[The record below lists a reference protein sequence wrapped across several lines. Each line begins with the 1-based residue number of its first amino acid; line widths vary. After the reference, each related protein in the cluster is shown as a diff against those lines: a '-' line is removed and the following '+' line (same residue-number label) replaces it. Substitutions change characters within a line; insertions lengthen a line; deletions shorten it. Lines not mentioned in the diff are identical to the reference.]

1 MKIVKMNT
9 LKNKIK
15 MKTIIKSISVII
27 LLSLTTIV
35 NAKGK
40 QEKDTVGFQLG
51 FISPIGTNGL
61 DSWNTVNKFSLN
73 MYAGYAGG
81 LDGFE
86 ASGFVS
92 ALNGDMNGAQFSG
105 FVNADMGNSKGA
117 QFAGFVNFNKGTME
131 GAQFAGFVN
140 ATADNTEAFQAAGF
154 VNAVA
159 GEYQG
164 AQFAGFVNVAT
175 EESKGGQFSGFVNA
189 VSDSIDGF
197 QGTGFVNY
205 AMGSSMGQASGFVNA
220 NIGDLKGLQATGF
233 VNVNS
238 GRLQGAQLAGFVNYT
253 TILSGTQI
261 GFLNVVDSVERG
273 TPVGF
278 LSFVRNGYHKF
289 QLSTSETLYGM
300 ASFKTGTRGFYN
312 IISLGGGARNNKLL
326 YGWGYG
332 VGTVMDITKDLDLA
346 IELEA
351 YHIIEDEWEDHRF
364 NLWNKLNIAVSYE
377 LTDRI
382 EVFGAP
388 TFNVVVSDM
397 KGIVGERIDS
407 SVAPYSVFTKELDND
422 IKVEMYPG
430 FNIGIRF

>member
-1 MKIVKMNT
+1 MNI
-9 LKNKIK
+9 LKNNIK
-15 MKTIIKSISVII
+15 MKTIIKSISLII
-27 LLSLTTIV
+27 LLSLTTLV

-40 QEKDTVGFQLG
+40 QEMDTVAFQLG

-61 DSWNTVNKFSLN
+61 DSWKTVNKVSLN

-92 ALNGDMNGAQFSG
+92 ALQGDMNGAQFSG

-140 ATADNTEAFQAAGF
+140 ANANNTEAFQAAGF

-159 GEYQG
+159 GEYEG

-175 EESKGGQFSGFVNA
+175 KESKGAQFSGFVNA

-220 NIGDLKGLQATGF
+220 NVGDLKGLQATGF
-233 VNVNS
+233 VNVNT
-238 GRLQGAQLAGFVNYT
+238 GRVQGAQLSGFVNAT
-253 TILSGTQI
+253 RILNGTQI
-261 GFLNVVDSVERG
+261 GFINIADSVERG
-273 TPVGF
+273 TPIGF

-289 QLSTSETLYGM
+289 QLSSSETLYGV
-300 ASFKTGTRGFYN
+300 ASFKTGTRSFYN
-312 IISLGGGARNNKLL
+312 IISLGGGVRNDKLL

-332 VGTVMDITKDLDLA
+332 VGTSMDLTKTLDLA

-351 YHIIEDEWEDHRF
+351 YHIIEDEWKDHRF
-364 NLWNKLNIAVSYE
+364 NMLNKLNIAVSYE
-377 LTDRI
+377 LTDRL

-397 KGIVGERIDS
+397 KGSIGERIDS
-407 SVAPYSVFTKELDND
+407 SVAPFSVYTKELSND

-430 FNIGIRF
+430 INVGIRF